1 MSCCIHIPGSCGSM
15 KKAEFAERRLKAF
28 LAAVARF
35 PHGLEKVV
43 QRRREAFC
51 GDEEVLRPTFESSD
65 FNCGKNEVRPS
76 RVCPFLG
83 SRADGRHVERLML
96 HL

>member
-1 MSCCIHIPGSCGSM
+1 M

-43 QRRREAFC
+43 QRWGVLGPCRAICGLKLGTGVILCLSEAGSF
-51 GDEEVLRPTFESSD
+51 FED
-65 FNCGKNEVRPS
+65 
-76 RVCPFLG
+76 FLG
-83 SRADGRHVERLML
+83 TSIGKVYGQ
-96 HL
+96 